1 MLIKLL
7 WWALGRFLYQNLVR
21 SAPAATGVF
30 SPQTVWPH
38 YTAYKST
45 SQSRRLKGLQV
56 TCTRGTAAFS
66 KLKLSSHCVFVSG
79 FAFKSLSFCNL
90 FFHGAYGMLL
100 QTCGSTWTTWRHGA
114 YEKKTW
120 PRWGALTVRVK
131 ARYSFKVVSG
141 AFGIFPKKKMRVKW
155 LLQHVHV
162 HFDCAGSHK
171 TCGSLLGRGIFSV
184 IFRVKWLLW
193 HVHVHFDC
201 AGSRELRVPILG
213 WDICKVLQLI
223 WGLWKWMFGS
233 FEIFYIWWNWI
244 VL

>member
-120 PRWGALTVRVK
+120 PHWGALTVRVK

-141 AFGIFPKKKMRVKW
+141 AFGIFPKKK
-155 LLQHVHV
+155 
-162 HFDCAGSHK
+162 CA
-171 TCGSLLGRGIFSV
+171 
-184 IFRVKWLLW
+184 
-193 HVHVHFDC
+193 
-201 AGSRELRVPILG
+201 
-213 WDICKVLQLI
+213 
-223 WGLWKWMFGS
+223 
-233 FEIFYIWWNWI
+233 
-244 VL
+244 